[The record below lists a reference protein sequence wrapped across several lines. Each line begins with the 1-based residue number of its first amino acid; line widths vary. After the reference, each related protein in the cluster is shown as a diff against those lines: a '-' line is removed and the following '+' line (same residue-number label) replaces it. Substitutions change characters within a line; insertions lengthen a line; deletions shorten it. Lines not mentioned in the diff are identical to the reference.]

1 MTPYIYDDQHR
12 HEDAAEQIYKLWSM
26 SSKER
31 EEAGKKGREW
41 ALSDEAGFTSQRMT
55 QGIVEGINDTIKNFT
70 ARKAFDLIE
79 VKPREPKYV
88 KHQLTNY

>member
-41 ALSDEAGFTSQRMT
+41 ALGDEAGFTSEKMAKR
-55 QGIVEGINDTIKNFT
+55 IEEGLDELFNTW
-70 ARKAFDLIE
+70 
-79 VKPREPKYV
+79 KPRKRFELIKDTDYEPRVLPHNIEY
-88 KHQLTNY
+88 